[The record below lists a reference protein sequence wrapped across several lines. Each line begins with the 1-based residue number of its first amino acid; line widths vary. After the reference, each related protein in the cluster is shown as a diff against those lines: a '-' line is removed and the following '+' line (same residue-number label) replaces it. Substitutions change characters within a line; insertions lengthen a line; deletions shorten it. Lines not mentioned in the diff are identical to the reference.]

1 MIFAGYRG
9 SKDPVRNRLKIKRRS
24 AGGLR
29 ENQSEPKLE
38 NGFSQPS
45 KKGKKEMKKE
55 GKNILL
61 DKQKN
66 D

>member
-1 MIFAGYRG
+1 MQATEAVKIQFEIC
-9 SKDPVRNRLKIKRRS
+9 RLKIKRRS

-61 DKQKN
+61 DKRKN